1 MGKHIIV
8 TSTNE
13 MPREYASKFSREVLD
28 AYFGAGHTLTL
39 KNTKSGMRFYCD
51 DGRRAKRDEHIQNF
65 LYEKAGNTVIKEG
78 HTNLLPNK
86 LKKTCDKQSLADFL
100 SAGYQLTIQRGLGIK
115 NRYYLPDGS
124 ELLSNDDLNSFLCSR
139 RPPLTPV
146 FFDDVVTTAAK
157 IIPGAKK
164 NQIFVD
170 TPENENTAN
179 LCIKVENNTYTQK
192 ILPYVTYTGTVEP
205 SLFEDF
211 YRQCTGLQ
219 EQNKL
224 AFATKHNLDSLKEIA
239 YTVLSDENI
248 QNKTSLL
255 KRFEIEFDKIDSIT
269 VELQNINAINN
280 ITICT
285 NIELSN
291 NKSERFYLSVPYG
304 TTDETLQ
311 KKYRDA
317 VRTKGKPV
325 IAKIQ
330 SFYVLPTSPIHS
342 FVYTHCDTVREVKKT
357 YTKGNIVIDGIVR
370 PIYKKQM
377 QDNRYPVDSIVVPSA
392 ESGANFVY
400 CNVSNMMTI
409 QLAPETETVKECVYM
424 TYSPIED
431 FLDKTVNSLL
441 GYLLLSEKAMD
452 CHAKFELVIDYTQKC
467 KNGLRCYAKL
477 TDVNTNLAIADINRC
492 LRKRLETE
500 IIRSQ
505 EEIPD
510 NYIDTFLNAN
520 SVEMKLYRFSHNEE
534 WLDAVYNQIKND
546 LGPLGY
552 SLCKFFATLDDRMY
566 CKTDLLAQFTKNAKT
581 EYKQAAIKEAL
592 EQFLQTS
599 VPISKNSESMLFVN
613 ATTENYYQSF
623 DVFKPASRF
632 LLKEVSEKYDTA
644 AMVPPIEHFA
654 YLTKDA
660 QYRILTE
667 KCKTARTEEEAF
679 AVISCLE
686 TQPQTVRK
694 QLFTQEYF
702 RDVYMLLN
710 DADRMFADILIS
722 DCAGCVKLLK
732 SLQKEVE
739 EKPDVHLYC

>member
-1 MGKHIIV
+1 MGRRITV
-8 TSTNE
+8 TSTDE
-13 MPREYASKFSREVLD
+13 MPKEYASKFSKEVLD

-39 KNTKSGMRFYCD
+39 NNMKTGMRFYCD
-51 DGRRAKRDEHIQNF
+51 NGRRVKRDEHIQNF
-65 LYEKAGNTVIKEG
+65 LFDKTAGSTIKEG
-78 HTNLLPNK
+78 LTSVLSNK
-86 LKKTCDKQSLADFL
+86 LKKACDKQSVSDFL
-100 SAGYQLTIQRGLGIK
+100 SAGYQFTIKRGIGIK
-115 NRYYLPDGS
+115 DRYYLPDGS
-124 ELLSNDDLNSFLCSR
+124 ELLSNDDLNRFLCSK
-139 RPPLTPV
+139 RPPLTRA
-146 FFDDVVTTAAK
+146 FFDDIATTAAK
-157 IIPGAKK
+157 SIPGAKK
-164 NQIFVD
+164 KQIFVD

-179 LCIKVENNTYTQK
+179 LCMSIEGNIYTLK
-192 ILPYVTYTGTVEP
+192 ILPYVTYMGAVK
-205 SLFEDF
+205 SKLFEDF
-211 YRQCTGLQ
+211 YQQCSYLQ

-224 AFATKHNLDSLKEIA
+224 DFSAKHNLDSLREIA
-239 YTVLSDENI
+239 YTVLSDDNI

-255 KRFEIEFDKIDSIT
+255 KRFQIEFDKINSIT
-269 VELQNINAINN
+269 VELQNVNTTDN

-285 NIELSN
+285 TIKLSN
-291 NKSERFYLSVPYG
+291 DKKVKFALSVPYG

-317 VRTKGKPV
+317 VRTKGNPA

-330 SFYVLPTSPIHS
+330 NFYVLPTSPIHT
-342 FVYTHCDTVREVKKT
+342 FVYSHCEAVREVKKT

-377 QDNRYPVDSIVVPSA
+377 QDNMYPVDNIVVSSA

-409 QLAPETETVKECVYM
+409 QLDPEAEAVKECVFM

-441 GYLLLSEKAMD
+441 GYLSFSEKALD

-477 TDVNTNLAIADINRC
+477 TDTNTNLAIADINRC
-492 LRKRLETE
+492 LRKRLETD
-500 IIRSQ
+500 ILRSQ

-520 SVEMKLYRFSHNEE
+520 SVEMKLYRYSHNEE

-566 CKTDLLAQFTKNAKT
+566 CKTDLLTQFTKNAKT

-599 VPISKNSESMLFVN
+599 VPVSKNSESMLFVN
-613 ATTENYYQSF
+613 ATAENYYQSF
-623 DVFKPASRF
+623 DVFKPASKY

-644 AMVPPIEHFA
+644 ALTPPLEHFA
-654 YLTKDA
+654 YLTKDV

-667 KCKTARTEEEAF
+667 KCKTAKTEEDAF

-694 QLFTQEYF
+694 LLFAKEYF

-739 EKPDVHLYC
+739 EKT